1 MLEATAVRTTPTV
14 SRLDGG
20 VRHFVHRS
28 ARSWSGSVLKPR
40 VNKLW
45 RRLAGERMSEQASG
59 QLTNLPNVT
68 PTTETEP
75 RFFGR
80 AGVGSGFCSCLS
92 LSFPLLS
99 FLSRLLS
106 PPPLFLP
113 RPRPSKNN
121 SRSLF
126 IARLSCVTLPRD
138 RFTIDVNEPRRF
150 PKV

>member
-1 MLEATAVRTTPTV
+1 MSIHFVCSYTCGCVKYNYYGRIKTMLEATTVRTTA

-45 RRLAGERMSEQASG
+45 RRLAGERTSEQATG

-68 PTTETEP
+68 PTTE
-75 RFFGR
+75 
-80 AGVGSGFCSCLS
+80 AGLRPSRVGSGFCSCLS

-99 FLSRLLS
+99 FPSRLL
-106 PPPLFLP
+106 PPGHVHL
-113 RPRPSKNN
+113 K
-121 SRSLF
+121 
-126 IARLSCVTLPRD
+126 IIRD
-138 RFTIDVNEPRRF
+138 HYL
-150 PKV
+150 